1 MPYVDLYSRNDYASI
16 YYTTSAPF
24 NNVGGF
30 DPDKPTIL
38 ILHPML
44 LDSTWLQNQFGDPRL
59 YNNYNLIAIDMRSS
73 GESTCTPSGK
83 RDSWVDAADIA
94 LCHQTLNLP
103 PCHVFAL
110 EAISVNCALRFAILF
125 PEMCR
130 SLALCNIPSP
140 IEQRWSY
147 SALEEL
153 VRSWSFAEDLEGL
166 EHAGTEA
173 LAFLLGP
180 NSDPDLQDEIF
191 AHWQKTAPPMRRP
204 WLIETANLLLNRTSL
219 TPEMHAQITQP
230 VLIIHG
236 ERNEFCSRKD
246 AEVLAAQ
253 LTNAEGGA
261 VIYTVKGAG
270 SFLSIIPGS
279 ASIANQA
286 LVKFLSRLPPSRS
299 DILPLQQPI
308 WQRMQLAL
316 QLQAELVQTKKLS
329 SSMDPVSSLS
339 FSCLSEDVV
348 EKQTAIIE
356 EFRRGRFLALNPMAP
371 HGKPYRK

>member
-1 MPYVDLYSRNDYASI
+1 MLWTSR
-16 YYTTSAPF
+16 
-24 NNVGGF
+24 
-30 DPDKPTIL
+30 
-38 ILHPML
+38 
-44 LDSTWLQNQFGDPRL
+44 
-59 YNNYNLIAIDMRSS
+59 
-73 GESTCTPSGK
+73 
-83 RDSWVDAADIA
+83 
-94 LCHQTLNLP
+94 
-103 PCHVFAL
+103 
-110 EAISVNCALRFAILF
+110 F

-140 IEQRWSY
+140 IEWVVHTKRPHSRLIIDISLLAFYRQRWSY

-371 HGKPYRK
+371 HGKPYRKLSEARSDTHWFQGGERWAVCRSNQFQYAGAAANRRVREDRAIPSSRT